1 MHIEFSLQESDLH
14 ALAQYQVRQ
23 SPLVPQRIR
32 QQRIAVA
39 LGLGL
44 LALGARLWYP
54 DTAFSLAFASLT
66 VLCLLIYEPVARRR
80 LQARIASLVRE
91 RMSPSSVGPRHLRAL
106 ADGLEEETPQT
117 RIRVKWSS
125 VGPVEQTLTHAFIS
139 VHGVYSLVIPLHG
152 LAEADLESFRA
163 AVASLRGAAA

>member
-23 SPLVPQRIR
+23 SLLVPQRIR
-32 QQRIAVA
+32 QGRIVVA
-39 LGLGL
+39 LALGL
-44 LALGARLWYP
+44 LALAASLSFP
-54 DTAFSLAFASLT
+54 DTAFPPAFASLSG
-66 VLCLLIYEPVARRR
+66 LCLLIYEPLARRR
-80 LQARIASLVRE
+80 LQARIASLVRG

-106 ADGLEEETPQT
+106 ADGLEEETPET

-125 VGPVEQTLTHAFIS
+125 VGPVEQTPSHAFIS

-152 LAEADLESFRA
+152 LAAADLESFRA
-163 AVASLRGAAA
+163 AVASFRGAAA